1 MFHAVSPVSH
11 SPRFGALMIDPSA
24 INTSGWAASPEQAA
38 FAEKIFNE
46 KSELS
51 PVYVLEQL
59 GYDVLVKAPPSAEP
73 GTEGW
78 RVELHA
84 IATDDP
90 DKKSVYCSSAYTP
103 QGWENDISNIQKF
116 WGSLDRFGFRFLAS
130 LASKKA

>member
-1 MFHAVSPVSH
+1 MFHAGSPMNP
-11 SPRFGALMIDPSA
+11 SPRFGALTIDPSA
-24 INTSGWAASPEQAA
+24 VNDSGWAANADQAA
-38 FAEKIFNE
+38 YAAKIFNE
-46 KSELS
+46 KHPLS

-59 GYDVLVKAPPSAEP
+59 GYDVLVKAAPSAES

-103 QGWENDISNIQKF
+103 KGWENDISNIQKF